1 VQNTVHISRLRPA
14 EQLVVASLRERPGAT
29 RAQLARLIGLP
40 KSTVTGVV
48 ARLIETGTV
57 LELPLDG
64 AGERKRGRPAAGLVV
79 AEPGLVAALAISHS
93 STRVAVLDA
102 QGRILV
108 HRAEER
114 ATSADPED
122 RVASALR
129 LFDAA
134 LADHAARSADGQ
146 PGTETRTRPGTGTE
160 PPPVPITVRQAVIG
174 LPVPVHEIEGATPM
188 RANRAGHLRRIAE
201 LREDGL
207 GLSADPVGQVVSH
220 LRVPTVAAND
230 VNLGAL
236 GEARFGAGRGFDS
249 FVYLKVVDGIGAGL
263 ILDGRLYRGATGVAG
278 ELAHVHTHDGGPL
291 CLCGARGCLAT
302 AIYVAP
308 SLLATIQ
315 AAYRD
320 PLTWV
325 DVIELCANGDQGV
338 RRILA
343 DLGRQLGVVLADFCV
358 MINPAAVIVDGMLEQ
373 AAEPVVEGIRESID
387 RRTPPMISRPLEVLA
402 GTLGDRAELLGA
414 VALS

>member
-1 VQNTVHISRLRPA
+1 VHDAHDGRLRPA
-14 EQLVVASLRERPGAT
+14 EQLVVNGLRDRIGAT
-29 RAQLARLIGLP
+29 RAQLARVTGLP
-40 KSTVTGVV
+40 KSTVTGIV
-48 ARLIETGTV
+48 ARLIESGTV
-57 LELPLDG
+57 LELEPHG
-64 AGERKRGRPAAGLVV
+64 GPGERGRGRPASGLVL
-79 AEPGLVAALAISHS
+79 AAPGPVAALAISHTA
-93 STRVAVLDA
+93 TRIAVVDA
-102 QGRILV
+102 EGRILV
-108 HRAEER
+108 RRGEER
-114 ATSADPED
+114 AASPDPDD

-134 LADHAARSADGQ
+134 TAPERVAVS
-146 PGTETRTRPGTGTE
+146 
-160 PPPVPITVRQAVIG
+160 QAVIG

-220 LRVPTVAAND
+220 LNVPTVAAND

-249 FVYLKVVDGIGAGL
+249 FVYVKVVEGIGAGL

-302 AIYVAP
+302 AVYVAP

-320 PLTWV
+320 PLTFH
-325 DVIELCANGDQGV
+325 DVIELCAHGDQGV

-343 DLGRQLGVVLADFCV
+343 DLGRQLGAVLADFCV
-358 MINPAAVIVDGMLEQ
+358 MINPAAVVVDGMLEQ

-387 RRTPPMISRPLEVLA
+387 RRTPPMISRNLGVLT

-414 VALS
+414 IALC